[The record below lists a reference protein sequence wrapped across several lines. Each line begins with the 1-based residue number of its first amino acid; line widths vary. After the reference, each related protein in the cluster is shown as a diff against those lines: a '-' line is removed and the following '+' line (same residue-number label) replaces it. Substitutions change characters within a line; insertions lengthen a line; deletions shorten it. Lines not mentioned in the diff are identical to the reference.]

1 MPLPT
6 SVKVITQATGLTAT
20 NANSNWTYLPQRPAF
35 SDTTNPAFPR
45 LIVLTGE
52 GILVSRGGAS
62 YGIPEEL
69 LCAVAATAVPAL
81 TWPPIIS
88 PQPSN
93 TFVKANAATSFTSL
107 ATDELGLNTFQWQ
120 YSNGTNVAAA
130 GVYTNV
136 TTPTL
141 NISNTIAAANLLY
154 QCLVT
159 NPSGTNVSNLVGT
172 ADLVTQPANAA
183 VTHPASAYF
192 TVNVVTAQPVT
203 YSWAANNVPI
213 VATGTALYAN
223 WTTANL
229 NVGLSN
235 GLNSTQ
241 YLCTITAGGV
251 TVNSNEAVL
260 TVA

>member
-1 MPLPT
+1 MPLPS

-20 NANSNWTYLPQRPAF
+20 NASSNWTYLPQRPSF
-35 SDTTNPAFPR
+35 SDTPNPAFPR
-45 LIVLTGE
+45 LIVLTGQ
-52 GILVSRGGAS
+52 GVLVQRGGNS
-62 YGIPEEL
+62 YGIPEEI
-69 LCAVAATAVPAL
+69 LCEVAATAVPEL

-120 YSNGTNVAAA
+120 YSNGTNITAA
-130 GVYTNV
+130 GVYSNV

-159 NPSGTNVSNLVGT
+159 NPSGTNVSNLCGT
-172 ADLVTQPANAA
+172 ADLVTQPANST

-192 TVNVVTAQPVT
+192 NVNVVTAQPIS
-203 YSWAANNVPI
+203 YSWAANNVLI
-213 VATGTALYAN
+213 TIGGTANYAN

-229 NVGLSN
+229 NVGNST
-235 GLNSTQ
+235 GLTTTQ
-241 YLCTITAGGV
+241 YLCVITAGGV